1 MKLLENLDYKNF
13 IGIGLVATITV
24 ASMPNIDIV
33 INKYYQDEYKTYD
46 YIAFSKE
53 NNFEVELNKLLSLI
67 EMEFKYK
74 ITNYWIPAKDML
86 DKVCLFISFE
96 NQEELE
102 ELYDDLEI
110 VLYENLK
117 DFLNKSENFEMVA
130 LL

>member
-13 IGIGLVATITV
+13 IGMGLVATMTV
-24 ASMPNIDIV
+24 ANMPNIDV
-33 INKYYQDEYKTYD
+33 TINKYYQDEYKTYD

-53 NNFEVELNKLLSLI
+53 NNFKVELNNLLSLI
-67 EMEFKYK
+67 EMKFGYK

-96 NQEELE
+96 NQEKLE
-102 ELYDDLEI
+102 ELYGDLEI

>member
-13 IGIGLVATITV
+13 IGMGLVATMTI
-24 ASMPNIDIV
+24 ANMPKIDVI
-33 INKYYQDEYKTYD
+33 INKYYQDEYRIYD

-53 NNFEVELNKLLSLI
+53 NNFKVELNNLLSLI
-67 EMEFKYK
+67 EMKFGYK

-96 NQEELE
+96 NQEKLE
-102 ELYDDLEI
+102 ELYGDLEI